1 MQSKRRDWFH
11 ILRDLRKAGVS
22 YREVARKVQRCSVA
36 TVVHWAEGGE
46 PKDSDAQVVLALY
59 AKHCPVEY
67 SAHMQTRG
75 LAERIEAVT
84 TPGETRVLP
93 FVG

>member
-1 MQSKRRDWFH
+1 MSSKRRDWFH
-11 ILRDLRKAGVS
+11 ILRNLKAGGIS
-22 YREVARKVQRCSVA
+22 YREVARKTGRSVYA
-36 TVVHWAEGGE
+36 VVNWAEGGE

-67 SAHMQTRG
+67 EAHMNTRG
-75 LAERIEAVT
+75 LAERISAVT
-84 TPGETRVLP
+84 TPGETQALP